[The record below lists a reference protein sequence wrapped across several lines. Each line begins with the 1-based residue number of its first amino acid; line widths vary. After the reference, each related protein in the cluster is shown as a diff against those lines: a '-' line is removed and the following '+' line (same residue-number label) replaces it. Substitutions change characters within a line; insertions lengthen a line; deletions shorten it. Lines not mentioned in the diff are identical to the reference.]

1 MVDKSEKF
9 RWLVRLGFAARGV
22 VYLLLGY
29 IALATAGEA
38 QNGQSA
44 VFDYIQEVPFGTPLL
59 WIMALGLLG
68 YAAFKF
74 LSAFADIQHRG
85 NDTMGGVKRI
95 GDAAS
100 GVAHSFLAYA
110 CYQFASGAQQS
121 SGGGSSGEEMA
132 GSVLSMELGSVV
144 IGAVGLGFLVA
155 GVMQG
160 KKAWT
165 CEFMHRISG
174 RAPSG
179 VRTIG
184 RIGHAARAIVFAI
197 IGWSMVQGAWFA
209 QESQI
214 KGLGEAILS
223 LRDTGALYTLVAV
236 GLMLF
241 GAFSLVLARY
251 RIIPDLGP
259 RGLRPSFRT

>member
-29 IALATAGEA
+29 IALGTGGEA
-38 QNGQSA
+38 KGGQAA
-44 VFDYIQEVPFGTPLL
+44 VFDYIQQVPFGTPLL

-74 LSAFADIQHRG
+74 LSAVADIQHQGSDATGALQR
-85 NDTMGGVKRI
+85 V

-100 GVAHSFLAYA
+100 GVAHTFFAYV
-110 CYQFASGAQQS
+110 CYQFAKGAQQS
-121 SGGGSSGEEMA
+121 VSDGSGGQEMA
-132 GSVLSMELGSVV
+132 GSVLAMELGSVL
-144 IGAVGLGFLVA
+144 IGLLGLGFLVA
-155 GVMQG
+155 GFMEG

-165 CEFMHRISG
+165 AGFMRWISH

-179 VRTIG
+179 ARTAG
-184 RIGHAARAIVFAI
+184 RIGHAARGIVFAV

-209 QESQI
+209 RESEI

-223 LRDTGALYTLVAV
+223 LRGMGTLYTLVAV
-236 GLMLF
+236 GLMVF
-241 GAFSLVLARY
+241 GAFGLVLSRY
-251 RIIPDLGP
+251 RIVPDLGP
-259 RGLRPSFRT
+259 NRLRPSFRT

>member
-29 IALATAGEA
+29 IALATAGDA
-38 QNGQSA
+38 GNGQSA

-85 NDTMGGVKRI
+85 SDARGALHRI

-100 GVAHSFLAYA
+100 GVAHTFLAYV
-110 CYQFASGAQQS
+110 CYQFAKGEQQS
-121 SGGGSSGEEMA
+121 SSGGSSGQEMA
-132 GSVLSMELGSVV
+132 GSVLSMELGSLL
-144 IGAVGLGFLVA
+144 IGLVGLGFLVA
-155 GVMQG
+155 GFMQG

-165 CEFMHRISG
+165 CEFMRWISG
-174 RAPSG
+174 SAPSG
-179 VRTIG
+179 VRTVG
-184 RIGHAARAIVFAI
+184 RIGHAARAVVFAI

-214 KGLGEAILS
+214 KGLGEALLS
-223 LRDTGALYTLVAV
+223 LRDMGALYTLVAI

-251 RIIPDLGP
+251 RIIPDVSP
-259 RGLRPSFRT
+259 SGLRPSYRS

>member
-29 IALATAGEA
+29 IALGTGGEA
-38 QNGQSA
+38 KGGQAA
-44 VFDYIQEVPFGTPLL
+44 VFDYIQQVPFGTPLL

-74 LSAFADIQHRG
+74 LSAVADIQHQGSDATGALQR
-85 NDTMGGVKRI
+85 V

-100 GVAHSFLAYA
+100 GMAHTFFAYV
-110 CYQFASGAQQS
+110 CYQFAKGPQQS
-121 SGGGSSGEEMA
+121 VSDGSGGQEMA
-132 GSVLSMELGSVV
+132 GSVLAMELGSVL
-144 IGAVGLGFLVA
+144 IGLLGLGFLVA
-155 GVMQG
+155 GFMEG

-165 CEFMHRISG
+165 AGFMRWISH

-179 VRTIG
+179 VRTAG
-184 RIGHAARAIVFAI
+184 RIGHAARGIVFAV

-209 QESQI
+209 RESEI

-223 LRDTGALYTLVAV
+223 LRGMGTLYTLVAV
-236 GLMLF
+236 GLMVF
-241 GAFSLVLARY
+241 GAFGLVLSRY
-251 RIIPDLGP
+251 RIVPDLGP
-259 RGLRPSFRT
+259 NRLRPSFRT

>member
-29 IALATAGEA
+29 IALGTGGEA
-38 QNGQSA
+38 KGGQAA
-44 VFDYIQEVPFGTPLL
+44 VFDYIQQVPFGTPLL

-68 YAAFKF
+68 YAVFKF
-74 LSAFADIQHRG
+74 LSAVADIQHQGSDATGALQR
-85 NDTMGGVKRI
+85 V

-100 GVAHSFLAYA
+100 GVAHTFFAYV
-110 CYQFASGAQQS
+110 CYQFAKGAQQS
-121 SGGGSSGEEMA
+121 VSDGSGGQEMA
-132 GSVLSMELGSVV
+132 GSVLAMELGSVL
-144 IGAVGLGFLVA
+144 IGLLGLGFLVA
-155 GVMQG
+155 GFMEG

-165 CEFMHRISG
+165 AGFMRWISH

-179 VRTIG
+179 VRTAG
-184 RIGHAARAIVFAI
+184 RIGHAARGIVFAV

-209 QESQI
+209 RESEI

-223 LRDTGALYTLVAV
+223 LRGMGTLYTLVAV
-236 GLMLF
+236 GLMVF
-241 GAFSLVLARY
+241 GAFGLVLSRY
-251 RIIPDLGP
+251 RIVPDLGP
-259 RGLRPSFRT
+259 NRLRPSFRT

>member
-29 IALATAGEA
+29 IALGTGGEA
-38 QNGQSA
+38 KGGQAA
-44 VFDYIQEVPFGTPLL
+44 VFDYIQQVPFGTPLL

-74 LSAFADIQHRG
+74 LSAVADIQHQGSDATGALQR
-85 NDTMGGVKRI
+85 V

-100 GVAHSFLAYA
+100 GMAHTFFAYV
-110 CYQFASGAQQS
+110 CYQFAKGAQQS
-121 SGGGSSGEEMA
+121 VSDRSGGQEVA
-132 GSVLSMELGSVV
+132 GSVLAMELGSVL
-144 IGAVGLGFLVA
+144 IGLLGLGFLVA
-155 GVMQG
+155 GFMEG

-165 CEFMHRISG
+165 AGFMRWISH

-179 VRTIG
+179 VRTAG
-184 RIGHAARAIVFAI
+184 RIGHAARGIVFAV

-209 QESQI
+209 RESEI

-223 LRDTGALYTLVAV
+223 LRGMGTLYTLVAV
-236 GLMLF
+236 GLMVF
-241 GAFSLVLARY
+241 GAFGLVLSRY
-251 RIIPDLGP
+251 RIVPDLGP
-259 RGLRPSFRT
+259 NRLRPSFRT

>member
-1 MVDKSEKF
+1 MIGNSQKF

-29 IALATAGEA
+29 IALGTAGA
-38 QNGQSA
+38 AGDGQSA

-68 YAAFKF
+68 YAGFKF
-74 LSAFADIQHRG
+74 LSAVADIQHRG
-85 NDTMGGVKRI
+85 SDTTGVLQRV

-100 GVAHSFLAYA
+100 GIAHTFLAYV
-110 CYQFASGAQQS
+110 CYQFARGAQQS
-121 SGGGSSGEEMA
+121 ASGGSSGQEMA

-144 IGAVGLGFLVA
+144 IGLLGLGFLVA
-155 GVMQG
+155 GFMQG

-165 CEFMHRISG
+165 CEFMRWLSG
-174 RAPSG
+174 AAPSG
-179 VRTIG
+179 VRTVG
-184 RIGHAARAIVFAI
+184 RLGHAARGIVFAV
-197 IGWSMVQGAWFA
+197 IGWSMMQGAWFS
-209 QESQI
+209 QESEI

-223 LRDTGALYTLVAV
+223 LRDMGALYTLVAV

-259 RGLRPSFRT
+259 HGLKPSFRA

>member
-1 MVDKSEKF
+1 MVDRSEKF

-29 IALATAGEA
+29 IALGTGGEA
-38 QNGQSA
+38 KGGQAA
-44 VFDYIQEVPFGTPLL
+44 VFDYIQQVPFGTPLL

-74 LSAFADIQHRG
+74 LSAVADIQHQGSDATGALQR
-85 NDTMGGVKRI
+85 V

-100 GVAHSFLAYA
+100 GMAHTFFAYV
-110 CYQFASGAQQS
+110 CYQFAKGAQQS
-121 SGGGSSGEEMA
+121 VSDGSGGQEMA
-132 GSVLSMELGSVV
+132 GSVLAMELGSVL
-144 IGAVGLGFLVA
+144 IGLLGLGFLVA
-155 GVMQG
+155 GFMEG

-165 CEFMHRISG
+165 AGFMRWISH

-179 VRTIG
+179 VRTAG
-184 RIGHAARAIVFAI
+184 RIGHAARGIVFAV

-209 QESQI
+209 RESEI

-223 LRDTGALYTLVAV
+223 LRGMGTLYTLVAV
-236 GLMLF
+236 GLMVF
-241 GAFSLVLARY
+241 GAFGLVLSRY
-251 RIIPDLGP
+251 RIVPDLGP
-259 RGLRPSFRT
+259 NRLRPSFRT

>member
-1 MVDKSEKF
+1 MIDKSEKF

-29 IALATAGEA
+29 IALGTAGEA
-38 QNGQSA
+38 KNGQSA
-44 VFDYIQEVPFGTPLL
+44 VFDYIQEVPLGTPLL
-59 WIMALGLLG
+59 WIMAVGLLG

-74 LSAFADIQHRG
+74 LSAIADIQHRG
-85 NDTMGGVKRI
+85 SDTTGALHRV

-100 GVAHSFLAYA
+100 GVAHTFLAYA
-110 CYQFASGAQQS
+110 CYQFATGEQQS
-121 SGGGSSGEEMA
+121 SGGGASGEEMA
-132 GSVLSMELGSVV
+132 GSVLSMELGSVL
-144 IGAVGLGFLVA
+144 IGLVGLGFLMA
-155 GVMQG
+155 GAMQA

-165 CEFMHRISG
+165 CDFMRWISG
-174 RAPSG
+174 GAPAG
-179 VRTIG
+179 VQTVG

-223 LRDTGALYTLVAV
+223 LRDMGALYTLVAV

>member
-9 RWLVRLGFAARGV
+9 RWFVRLGFAARGV

-38 QNGQSA
+38 GNGQSA

-59 WIMALGLLG
+59 WIMAVGLLG

-74 LSAFADIQHRG
+74 LSALADIQHRG
-85 NDTMGGVKRI
+85 SDMTGALHRV

-100 GVAHSFLAYA
+100 GVAHTFLAYV
-110 CYQFASGAQQS
+110 CYQFANGEQQS
-121 SGGGSSGEEMA
+121 SSGGSSGQEMA
-132 GSVLSMELGSVV
+132 GSVLSMELGSLLV
-144 IGAVGLGFLVA
+144 GMVGLGFLVA
-155 GVMQG
+155 GFMQG

-165 CEFMHRISG
+165 CEFMRWISG

-179 VRTIG
+179 VRTVG
-184 RIGHAARAIVFAI
+184 RIGHAARGVVFAI

-223 LRDTGALYTLVAV
+223 LRDMGVLYTLVAV

-259 RGLRPSFRT
+259 RGLRPSFRA